1 MELPI
6 TMLGDIQV
14 YNKKE
19 YTIRFSC
26 TPFSV

>member
-6 TMLGDIQV
+6 SMLGSMKV
-14 YNKKE
+14 ENKKE